1 MGSFEA
7 TNVVVARINK
17 LDPENASKII
27 GHILF
32 NLQEPDL
39 VRLASTPDYVLH
51 NLVLRIKNH
60 LGLSSSSSSSSPSSP
75 SSTTFTNHLP
85 PRHATTSAATTPN
98 IINNNNN
105 PFSRFNAGNNLL
117 SGLPNNPIS
126 PNSSFSV
133 SRDSIYGGSMSKS
146 NLSLSPRVRSDVVGG
161 GGDSFVDEQEM
172 GDYLS
177 FLNESLNNKDNEDA
191 VDPIRLDLGHGAVN
205 NNGDGHF
212 FHRRSYSASDAF
224 FGVPDEE
231 EVGIGYKPCLYFAR
245 GFCKNGT
252 NCSFVHHHDA
262 VDNGAIVDS
271 PTMEEHEALLR
282 LKAAHHQRL
291 MAASQLMAAG
301 AAPTPLDKYINFPM
315 LRRNDPQRAAAA
327 AAVMTGEE
335 FNRFVRYRQESND
348 ILGITS
354 AERPNSPSRQI
365 YLTFPAES
373 TFKDEDVS
381 EYFSKFGPVHDVRIP
396 YQQKRMFGFVTFV
409 YSETVRLILSKGNPH
424 FICDS
429 RVLVKPYKEKG
440 KIVEK
445 RQHQQQHLERV
456 ELSPCLSPSELEF
469 KAPHDFRLGARML
482 YNPHEILLRRKLEE
496 QADLQQAIEL
506 QERRL
511 MNLHLPDFKNNHLRH
526 HQRSL
531 SFGAALPS
539 SQLHGHISSPRLYS
553 DSTREDVTGFSGNL
567 VSTMASAAAVEQPP
581 QQEVD
586 LARIHHNYSG
596 NGKDCTHGEIF
607 DVQNS
612 MEHALPDSLF
622 TSPTKA
628 ARDDLS
634 SDFSSLTEV
643 NENAV
648 FSTCSSSQIKLEPK
662 SALSDMASH

>member
-39 VRLASTPDYVLH
+39 LRLASTPDYVLH
-51 NLVLRIKNH
+51 NLVLRIKTH
-60 LGLSSSSSSSSPSSP
+60 LGLSSSSPSSP
-75 SSTTFTNHLP
+75 SNTILNNHLP
-85 PRHATTSAATTPN
+85 PRHPTTSPATTPN
-98 IINNNNN
+98 NNSSSSNN
-105 PFSRFNAGNNLL
+105 PFSRFSTGNNLL
-117 SGLPNNPIS
+117 PGLPNNPIS

-133 SRDSIYGGSMSKS
+133 SRDSIYGGSVSKS
-146 NLSLSPRVRSDVVGG
+146 KLSLSPRVRSDGA
-161 GGDSFVDEQEM
+161 GDSFVDEQEM

-177 FLNESLNNKDNEDA
+177 FLNESLNNNKDNEDA

-231 EVGIGYKPCLYFAR
+231 VGIGYKPCLYFAR

-252 NCSFVHHHDA
+252 NCNFVHHHDA
-262 VDNGAIVDS
+262 VDNAAIVDS
-271 PTMEEHEALLR
+271 PTMEEHEALMS

-291 MAASQLMAAG
+291 MAASQLMSAG
-301 AAPTPLDKYINFPM
+301 AAPTPMDKYINFSM

-327 AAVMTGEE
+327 AAVMTAEE
-335 FNRFVRYRQESND
+335 FNRFARYRQESID
-348 ILGITS
+348 ILGIAS

-445 RQHQQQHLERV
+445 RQHQPPHIERV

-482 YNPHEILLRRKLEE
+482 YNPQEILLRRKLEE
-496 QADLQQAIEL
+496 QVDFQQAIEL

-511 MNLHLPDFKNNHLRH
+511 MNLHLPDFKNNHLCH

-531 SFGAALPS
+531 SFGATLPS
-539 SQLHGHISSPRLYS
+539 SQLQGHISSPRLYS
-553 DSTREDVTGFSGNL
+553 DSIREDMTGFTGSL
-567 VSTMASAAAVEQPP
+567 VSTAMASAAAVAPQ

-586 LARIHHNYSG
+586 LARIHDNCSR
-596 NGKDCTHGEIF
+596 NGKDGSQDEII

-612 MEHALPDSLF
+612 IEHALPDNLF

-628 ARDDLS
+628 TRDDPA
-634 SDFSSLTEV
+634 DFSSLAEV
-643 NENAV
+643 NESAV